1 MRLATTIFVVC
12 VWTTVAGQSALDSI
26 RALYASADYEGVL
39 AAVDRLPP
47 DERSKNLVSVDL
59 LRVLCLTALGRPSE
73 ATPLIEGI
81 LMIDPFYDPASA
93 DVPPRIRNTFSDVRR
108 RLLPRIARAMYLDAK
123 ATFDNKSYLE
133 AIDKFERVR
142 RLSDH
147 PDAKSDPDL
156 ADLATV
162 ADGFL
167 ELSRAALPEPVA
179 PPEPS
184 PATAPEPSPPTT
196 PEKPAPLAGKA
207 VASAPLTPPIAIRQD
222 MPAWTQILSGAQS
235 AAELRGSVE
244 VDIDA
249 AGIVVAARMVQSVHV
264 AYDKLLLD
272 AARNW
277 KYEPARRGGEP
288 IPATKRVDVVLRPRE

>member
-184 PATAPEPSPPTT
+184 PATT

-249 AGIVVAARMVQSVHV
+249 AGTVVAARMVQSVHV

-277 KYEPARRGGEP
+277 KYQPARRGGEA

>member
-1 MRLATTIFVVC
+1 VRLATTIFVVC
-12 VWTTVAGQSALDSI
+12 VWTTVAAQSALDSI

-59 LRVLCLTALGRPSE
+59 LRILCLTALGRPSE

-81 LMIDPFYDPASA
+81 LTIDPFYDPASA
-93 DVPPRIRNTFSDVRR
+93 DVPPRIRSTFSDVRR
-108 RLLPRIARAMYLDAK
+108 RLLPRIARVMYLDAK

-142 RLSDH
+142 RLSAH
-147 PDAKSDPDL
+147 PDAKGDPDL

-167 ELSRAALPEPVA
+167 ELSRAALPQPAA
-179 PPEPS
+179 P
-184 PATAPEPSPPTT
+184 PEPSPPTT
-196 PEKPAPLAGKA
+196 PEKPAPPAGKSL
-207 VASAPLTPPIAIRQD
+207 ASAPLTPPIAIRQD
-222 MPAWTQILSGAQS
+222 MPAWTQTLSGAQS
-235 AAELRGSVE
+235 AVELRGSVE

-249 AGIVVAARMVQSVHV
+249 DGTVVAARMVQSVHV

-277 KYEPARRGGEP
+277 KYEPARRGGEA
-288 IPATKRVDVVLRPRE
+288 IPATKRVDVVLRPRD

>member
-12 VWTTVAGQSALDSI
+12 VWTTVAAQSALDSI

-81 LMIDPFYDPASA
+81 LTIDPFYDPSA

-123 ATFDNKSYLE
+123 ATFDNRSYLE

-142 RLSDH
+142 RLSAH

-167 ELSRAALPEPVA
+167 ELSRAALPKPAA
-179 PPEPS
+179 P
-184 PATAPEPSPPTT
+184 PEPSPPTT
-196 PEKPAPLAGKA
+196 PEKPAPPAGNS
-207 VASAPLTPPIAIRQD
+207 VASALLTPPIAIRQD
-222 MPAWTQILSGAQS
+222 MPAWTPILSGAQS
-235 AAELRGSVE
+235 AVELRGSVE

-249 AGIVVAARMVQSVHV
+249 AGTVVAARMVQSVHV
-264 AYDKLLLD
+264 AYDKLLLE

-277 KYEPARRGGEP
+277 KYEPSRRGGEA
-288 IPATKRVDVVLRPRE
+288 IPATKRVDVVLRPRD

>member
-1 MRLATTIFVVC
+1 MRLATTIFVMC
-12 VWTTVAGQSALDSI
+12 VWTTVAAQSALDPI

-81 LMIDPFYDPASA
+81 LTIDPFYDPASA
-93 DVPPRIRNTFSDVRR
+93 DVPPRIRSTFSDVRR
-108 RLLPRIARAMYLDAK
+108 RLLPRIGRAMYLDAK

-142 RLSDH
+142 RLSAH

-167 ELSRAALPEPVA
+167 ELSRAALPEPAA

-184 PATAPEPSPPTT
+184 PATT
-196 PEKPAPLAGKA
+196 PEAPAPPASKSLP
-207 VASAPLTPPIAIRQD
+207 SAPLTPPIAIRQD
-222 MPAWTQILSGAQS
+222 MPAWTQILPGAQP
-235 AAELRGSVE
+235 AVELRGSVE

-249 AGIVVAARMVQSVHV
+249 AGTVVAARMVQSVHV

-277 KYEPARRGGEP
+277 KYEPARRGGEA
-288 IPATKRVDVVLRPRE
+288 IPATKRVDVVLRHRD

>member
-12 VWTTVAGQSALDSI
+12 VWTTVAAQSALDSI

-81 LMIDPFYDPASA
+81 LTIDPFYDPASA

-142 RLSDH
+142 RLSAH

-167 ELSRAALPEPVA
+167 ELSRAALPK
-179 PPEPS
+179 
-184 PATAPEPSPPTT
+184 PAAAPEPSPPTT
-196 PEKPAPLAGKA
+196 PERTCPSGQQVTRIRPSDTTNRHSTGHAGLDSDPVRCA
-207 VASAPLTPPIAIRQD
+207 VSRR
-222 MPAWTQILSGAQS
+222 
-235 AAELRGSVE
+235 AERLGRS
-244 VDIDA
+244 
-249 AGIVVAARMVQSVHV
+249 RH
-264 AYDKLLLD
+264 
-272 AARNW
+272 
-277 KYEPARRGGEP
+277 
-288 IPATKRVDVVLRPRE
+288 